1 MLFDKLSELNKARKE
16 QLKLVKESE
25 GTNDFIRMSNELV
38 NLDRK
43 IKMVKTALKEMNDES
58 FRRASE
64 AGKSITPTITG
75 IKTKKKGEKFDKDA
89 WLSMI
94 GPSREDYEKQIV
106 AQQDF
111 QKKMYDDAKKWSEE
125 AARLHW
131 EASQKKA
138 EADKKDQ
145 DKEEARLEDRALNYQ
160 YFGEAIGA
168 SMAQGIAGGEG
179 SMKDALKDTL
189 GITISFLEK
198 QMIAATVGN
207 QIRSFMAMGPIG
219 LLKATGEA
227 ALITG
232 IFETAKAGIMAF
244 KDGGIVDY
252 GTRSG
257 DRTIARVNKNEMILN
272 EQQQANLW
280 KAANNGSQAQPL
292 NVYIQDSSGTLV
304 DTITTKMR
312 NGDRGVDRLMSEIMK
327 RVR

>member
-1 MLFDKLSELNKARKE
+1 
-16 QLKLVKESE
+16 
-25 GTNDFIRMSNELV
+25 
-38 NLDRK
+38 
-43 IKMVKTALKEMNDES
+43 
-58 FRRASE
+58 
-64 AGKSITPTITG
+64 
-75 IKTKKKGEKFDKDA
+75 
-89 WLSMI
+89 
-94 GPSREDYEKQIV
+94 
-106 AQQDF
+106 
-111 QKKMYDDAKKWSEE
+111 
-125 AARLHW
+125 
-131 EASQKKA
+131 
-138 EADKKDQ
+138 
-145 DKEEARLEDRALNYQ
+145 
-160 YFGEAIGA
+160 
-168 SMAQGIAGGEG
+168 MAQGIAGGEG